1 MSDGREERPGDGIL
15 FDVVNTLIEA
25 DPPVAIAYARE
36 AERQGVAL
44 DPEVIRDRFR
54 RHFRDD
60 EEKDRNGSLATSEA
74 NERERWCR
82 LVALIL
88 PEVPDLPAAFERLW
102 DAFGLAESWRC
113 YPDVGPAL
121 AALDRA
127 GIPFAIASNFDGRL
141 RGIASR
147 LPELAPYL
155 DRLVISSE
163 VGYRKPH
170 PALYRAAMEAIGL
183 PAGRIVCV
191 GDDPVNDYE
200 GPRAAGFRSILLDRR
215 GRAPAG
221 FSAISGLD
229 DLARRFGA
237 S

>member
-1 MSDGREERPGDGIL
+1 MSDGWDRRPGDGIL

-25 DPPVAIAYARE
+25 DPPVAVTYARE
-36 AERQGVAL
+36 AERQGIAL
-44 DPEVIRDRFR
+44 APEVILGRFR

-60 EEKDRNGSLATSEA
+60 EEKDRGGSLATTEA

-88 PEVPDLPAAFERLW
+88 PEVPDLTAAFERLW
-102 DAFGLAESWRC
+102 DAFGLAGSWRC

-127 GIPFAIASNFDGRL
+127 GVPFAIASNFDGRL
-141 RGIASR
+141 RGIAAG
-147 LPELAPYL
+147 LPELTPYR

-170 PALYRAAMEAIGL
+170 PALYRAAMDSIGL
-183 PAGRIVCV
+183 PADRIVCI

-200 GPRAAGFRSILLDRR
+200 GPRAAGFRAILLDRR

-221 FSAISGLD
+221 FSAISGLG
-229 DLARRFGA
+229 DLVRRFGA
-237 S
+237 A